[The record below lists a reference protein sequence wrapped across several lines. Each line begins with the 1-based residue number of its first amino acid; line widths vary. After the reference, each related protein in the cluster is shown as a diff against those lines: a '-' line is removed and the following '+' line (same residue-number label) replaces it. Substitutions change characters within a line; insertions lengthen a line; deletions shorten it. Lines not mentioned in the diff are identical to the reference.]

1 MCIVNKNNDEYFLVL
16 YHKGLL
22 SVSKDGIV
30 INIKTGRRLGS
41 KPNNKG
47 YHAIGWKE
55 NKKVHHMLI
64 HRLVFLI
71 YGTGF
76 SVDKPLINH
85 KDGNKSNN
93 HIDNLEAVNNRDNVQ
108 HAHDNGLV
116 PEWPK
121 EKRIEANKKIRGVN
135 NTLSFLSEDDV
146 ARIINL
152 SKTTTLSHKKIS
164 EQFGVDRSVVTKI
177 LNKKKYKD
185 VWEKIE
191 NNEISLLTE

>member
-93 HIDNLEAVNNRDNVQ
+93 HIDNLEAVSNQENMQ
-108 HAHDNGLV
+108 HAHTNGLV
-116 PEWPK
+116 PKWTDDKKKKLGMRRQGTKSKCALLSEQEVINIITLYYHDHISQYQLAK
-121 EKRIEANKKIRGVN
+121 KFNVGRNVIYRIVNKK
-135 NTLSFLSEDDV
+135 S
-146 ARIINL
+146 
-152 SKTTTLSHKKIS
+152 
-164 EQFGVDRSVVTKI
+164 
-177 LNKKKYKD
+177 YKD
-185 VWEKIE
+185 VWEK
-191 NNEISLLTE
+191 N

>member
-16 YHKGLL
+16 YQKGLI
-22 SVSKDGIV
+22 SVSNDGIV
-30 INIKTGRRLGS
+30 INIKTGRQLGS

-93 HIDNLEAVNNRDNVQ
+93 HIDNLEAVSNQENIQ
-108 HAHDNGLV
+108 HAHETGLI
-116 PEWPK
+116 PEWSDEKK
-121 EKRIEANKKIRGVN
+121 EAIGKKNRGTNSVC
-135 NTLSFLSEDDV
+135 SFLTEDDIV
-146 ARIINL
+146 KIIQL
-152 SKTTTLSHKKIS
+152 SKTTALSHKKIS
-164 EQFGVDRSVVTKI
+164 EQFNVERSVVTKI

-191 NNEISLLTE
+191 NNEISLLT